1 MIKIKIRGDTL
12 RAIPYLLPILIAI
25 AFVSVY
31 PFVNGIIKSLYTDQ
45 VFGTG
50 TYFSGWENF
59 QEVFADNLFWVG
71 LKNNLVWSFS
81 CVGLELVIGM
91 LIALVLNL
99 PYIKFRSIHRALILL
114 PWATTPVVA
123 ALIWRYIFGVMG
135 PLNEMLRAIGIAN
148 PPGWLITPGYS
159 LAACIV
165 ANIWI
170 GLPFVVVII
179 LAGLQS
185 LPTEAY
191 EAAAIDGA
199 GPIRRFFFLTIPLM
213 KSLLLILMTLTT
225 IWTFNMFDIVFSMTN
240 GGPGNSSLLLSLYA
254 YQNAFAYYQQGYA
267 SAIGVICLAI
277 LLIPVAFYI
286 KEVRSEN

>member
-1 MIKIKIRGDTL
+1 M
-12 RAIPYLLPILIAI
+12 RAIPYLLPILVAI

-31 PFVNGIIKSLYTDQ
+31 PFVNGIIKSFYTDQ
-45 VFGTG
+45 VFGAG

-71 LKNNLVWSFS
+71 LKNNLIWSFS

-135 PLNEMLRAIGIAN
+135 PLNEMLRAVGMAN

-254 YQNAFAYYQQGYA
+254 YQNAFAYFQQGYA